1 MIIKKLKL
9 NKKKNFLEI
18 LKNLKFRSPIF
29 SIYYLRYLF
38 FALFLFFVSL
48 GYIFYFSDNCKSL
61 KFFSAYKDLGF
72 EHIRPCLSK
81 GNLNN
86 KVKEVIKKSPLFF
99 EYARSIKRN
108 RFGGLNKDILSFEDN
123 SNLLE
128 SRKDLPKYEYKKGL
142 LYEEKNQ
149 LDKFN
154 DNEQIIENSSWTRS
168 HGGNWNTHFSN
179 SGLINKKNIKK
190 LDLIWKRT
198 SIKKKNLKSDYKQ
211 NIEINP
217 IVINDKLIYV
227 TADWRIEALD
237 GTTGEMM
244 WDIDLV
250 FQPSRRGI
258 VGYTSEKKEEYLF
271 IPVGGRIYKI
281 DAKNGQL
288 VKSFGDKGSI
298 RSFTILAP
306 MVYKDSLISVSI
318 LRSVDVFD
326 INSGVKKFSISVH
339 GERNFS
345 GGAPWGGAAL
355 DKTKGTVYIVTGN
368 PLPSLYGVNRPG
380 ANKNTSSIVA
390 FDLNA
395 RKILWAFQDVSHDLW
410 DYDIASPPII
420 HNLEVEGK
428 LFETVIALT
437 KTGNV
442 ILLDRN
448 NGKPIFD
455 LRYRKAPTSDVPNEI
470 TAKYQLDLEKPEKFS
485 KVEFSEKDFD
495 KLSNE
500 KIEEIKKIV
509 NQSKTGWFE
518 PPSFKKDL
526 IIFGLHGGA
535 QWPGAAIDP
544 YKHELFIPT
553 NNVPWKLRLYLQ
565 SMESPIKYFIKNK
578 KALKN
583 YYKNCSSCHK
593 KNRNGKKIKDGE
605 KLTEYVPSLVGLSGK
620 MSKSL
625 FEEEDLNIKLNIAHK
640 EKFKDMDLEELKN
653 LFKDWDDYLY
663 DNKLIRVES
672 NVNSWSQFLTSD
684 DMPASNPP
692 WGYISK
698 INLSSGKLEWKKS
711 IGKKFINSEWIET
724 GSSIFG
730 GVALNKA
737 DILFVTGTSD
747 NFVYAIDSISGEELW
762 NYKMKASGSAPPI
775 LYEING
781 KQYLSIIST
790 GGAYHDYKEKDSTIY
805 TFGIR

>member
-1 MIIKKLKL
+1 MNLYFSNIIKFV
-9 NKKKNFLEI
+9 KKVFSYRIVKYPTILLFIIVGFL
-18 LKNLKFRSPIF
+18 IF
-29 SIYYLRYLF
+29 T
-38 FALFLFFVSL
+38 
-48 GYIFYFSDNCKSL
+48 FYVSDNCKSL
-61 KFFSAYKDLGF
+61 KFFSAYKDLGI
-72 EHIRPCLSK
+72 EHIRPCFSK
-81 GNLNN
+81 GNLNS
-86 KVKEVIKKSPLFF
+86 KIKKVIIKSPIIF

-108 RFGGLNKDILSFEDN
+108 RFGGSNQDILSFEDN

-128 SRKDLPKYEYKKGL
+128 NRDDLPKYKYQKGL
-142 LYEEKNQ
+142 LSKANKQ

-154 DNEQIIENSSWTRS
+154 HNEQITENSSWSRS

-179 SGLINKKNIKK
+179 SNLIDKKNIKK
-190 LDLIWKRT
+190 LDLIWKRS
-198 SIKKKNLKSDYKQ
+198 SIKKDDYKSYYKQ
-211 NIEINP
+211 NIELNP
-217 IVINDKLIYV
+217 IIINKKLIYI
-227 TADWRIEALD
+227 TADWKIEALD
-237 GTTGEMM
+237 GETGKKI
-244 WDIDLV
+244 WDIDTL

-258 VGYTSEKKEEYLF
+258 VGYINENKEEHLF

-281 DAKNGQL
+281 DAKNGKL

-298 RSFTILAP
+298 SSLTIVAP
-306 MVYKDSLISVSI
+306 MVYKDSLVSVSI
-318 LRSVDVFD
+318 MRSVDVFD
-326 INSGVKKFSISVH
+326 INSGTKKFGISVH

-355 DKTKGTVYIVTGN
+355 DKTKGIVYIVTGN

-380 ANKNTSSIVA
+380 SNKNTSSIVA
-390 FDLNA
+390 FDLKA

-420 HNLEVEGK
+420 HNLEIEGK
-428 LFETVIALT
+428 LYETIIALT

-509 NQSKTGWFE
+509 NQSKIGWFE
-518 PPSFKKDL
+518 APSFKKDL

-565 SMESPIKYFIKNK
+565 SMESPNKYFIKNK
-578 KALKN
+578 KALKT
-583 YYKNCSSCHK
+583 YYKNCSSCHG

-605 KLTEYVPSLVGLSGK
+605 KLIEYVPSLVGLSGK

-625 FEEEDLNIKLNIAHK
+625 FGEEDLNTKLYIAHK
-640 EKFKDMDLEELKN
+640 EKFKDLDLEELKK
-653 LFKDWDDYLY
+653 LFKNWDDYLN
-663 DNKLIRVES
+663 DNKLIRVEN
-672 NVNSWSQFLTSD
+672 NVNSWTQFLTSD

-698 INLSSGKLEWKKS
+698 VNLSSGKLEWKKS
-711 IGKKFINSEWIET
+711 IGKKIINGKWIET

-737 DILFVTGTSD
+737 GILFITGTSD
-747 NFVYAIDSISGEELW
+747 NFVYAIDSNSGEELW

-790 GGAYHDYKEKDSTIY
+790 GGAYHDYNEKDSTIY